1 MSDHGRPPDSWASSD
16 ASRAVMRGN
25 RRRDT
30 RPELALRRALHH
42 LGYRYRV
49 DHPPLLSLRRRADL
63 VFTRRRVAVF
73 VDGCYWHGCPQHYGE
88 PSTNAEYWRSKIALN
103 RERDA
108 DTDARLRQAGW
119 TPVRIWEH
127 EPVEVAV
134 ARVSRALDA
143 AG

>member
-1 MSDHGRPPDSWASSD
+1 
-16 ASRAVMRGN
+16 MRGN

-30 RPELALRRALHH
+30 SPELTLRRALHR

-49 DHPPLLSLRRRADL
+49 DAQPLPGLRRRADL

-88 PSTNAEYWRSKIALN
+88 PSTNAEYWRSKIARN

-108 DTDARLRQAGW
+108 DTDARLWEAGW

-127 EPVEVAV
+127 QPVEVAIAV
-134 ARVSRALDA
+134 VVRALDA
-143 AG
+143 PG

>member
-1 MSDHGRPPDSWASSD
+1 MADHSLPPGSWASSE
-16 ASRAVMRGN
+16 ASRAVMLGN
-25 RRRDT
+25 RGRDT
-30 RPELALRRALHH
+30 SPELALRRALHR

-49 DHPPLLSLRRRADL
+49 DHPPIPELRRRADL

-88 PSTNAEYWRSKIALN
+88 PSTNAEYWRSKIARN

-127 EPVEVAV
+127 ESVDDAVVKVAC
-134 ARVSRALDA
+134 ALDA
-143 AG
+143 PG